1 MTLPSRPKKRVNVV
15 WVVAITIVAIGVV
28 IALVFV
34 GIWEPFPTGGSTR
47 PSMTLS
53 PASRSGS
60 FATTY
65 IASMRPAGLLPADLS
80 VRLTVNGTATST
92 APMASPGS
100 PAQVSANSKVYYVT
114 WFDATQEGIV
124 TSTDTFTVAGS
135 TDSSPRRHMRCKSFG
150 KTARSSARRL
160 GPADGSHGGQRM
172 WATMSSSSRSQYLQT
187 TRSGFL
193 ERTTNVDSIG
203 PRTFEMQFG
212 FAHRKMPIAR
222 SGKLRRRFSATL

>member
-1 MTLPSRPKKRVNVV
+1 MHRYLMTLPSRPKKRVNVV

-80 VRLTVNGTATST
+80 VRLTVNGTSTST

-124 TSTDTFTVAGS
+124 TSTDTFTVSGLDGFVPATSYALQVLWKDGAVIGS
-135 TDSSPRRHMRCKSFG
+135 TS
-150 KTARSSARRL
+150 
-160 GPADGSHGGQRM
+160 
-172 WATMSSSSRSQYLQT
+172 W
-187 TRSGFL
+187 SG
-193 ERTTNVDSIG
+193 
-203 PRTFEMQFG
+203 
-212 FAHRKMPIAR
+212 
-222 SGKLRRRFSATL
+222 